1 MLIFAALLICCFV
14 LGIILHVVLYEP
26 TAMLPAIWRNLLRYV
41 AGVGA
46 VLAVQSIMIVLMP
59 EMTLWQMFG
68 VSIAFFVMTGLGVA
82 AGYIL
87 AGD

>member
-1 MLIFAALLICCFV
+1 MFTFAALLTVCFI
-14 LGIILHVVLYEP
+14 LGIILHIALYTP

-46 VLAVQSIMIVLMP
+46 VLSVLAVMIILMP
-59 EMTLWQMFG
+59 GVSTWQMFG
-68 VSIAFFVMTGLGVA
+68 VMIAFFIMTGLGVA